1 MFIDTANIYVKSGN
15 GGNGAVSFRR
25 EKYVPKGGPDGGDAG
40 RGGDV
45 IFEADSDIRTLM
57 DFRYKRKYVAE
68 NGEDGG
74 TNNCHGRDG
83 SSLIIKI
90 PKGTLVKDA
99 ESQRI
104 IADLTEDGQKV
115 IVARGGRG
123 GRGNTRF
130 KNSTRQAP
138 NFAEPGQ
145 EGEEMNIGLELKLL
159 ADVGLIGFPNVG
171 KSTILSMVTAA
182 KPKIA
187 DYHFTTL
194 TPNLGVVE
202 LSGGKSFVLADIPGL
217 IEGAHEGSG
226 LGFEF
231 LKHVERTKV
240 LIHVVDISGIE
251 GRDPIDDF
259 DKINGELKMYNPELV
274 KKMQV
279 VAANKSDITGSE
291 KNFIAF
297 EKEMKT
303 RGIKV
308 FKVSAA
314 TNSNLKELMYYVSD
328 MLDKI
333 PEEKSNISLEQEY
346 FKLDDEKDSKGYEI
360 KIENNKYVI
369 TGSYVD
375 RLFKKFNINDSES
388 LRYFE
393 KAIQKKGI
401 IDELKQMGAK
411 EGDTIKMNDFEFD
424 FVE

>member
-171 KSTILSMVTAA
+171 K
-182 KPKIA
+182 
-187 DYHFTTL
+187 
-194 TPNLGVVE
+194 
-202 LSGGKSFVLADIPGL
+202 
-217 IEGAHEGSG
+217 
-226 LGFEF
+226 
-231 LKHVERTKV
+231 
-240 LIHVVDISGIE
+240 
-251 GRDPIDDF
+251 
-259 DKINGELKMYNPELV
+259 
-274 KKMQV
+274 
-279 VAANKSDITGSE
+279 
-291 KNFIAF
+291 
-297 EKEMKT
+297 
-303 RGIKV
+303 
-308 FKVSAA
+308 
-314 TNSNLKELMYYVSD
+314 
-328 MLDKI
+328 
-333 PEEKSNISLEQEY
+333 
-346 FKLDDEKDSKGYEI
+346 
-360 KIENNKYVI
+360 
-369 TGSYVD
+369 
-375 RLFKKFNINDSES
+375 
-388 LRYFE
+388 
-393 KAIQKKGI
+393 
-401 IDELKQMGAK
+401 
-411 EGDTIKMNDFEFD
+411 
-424 FVE
+424 